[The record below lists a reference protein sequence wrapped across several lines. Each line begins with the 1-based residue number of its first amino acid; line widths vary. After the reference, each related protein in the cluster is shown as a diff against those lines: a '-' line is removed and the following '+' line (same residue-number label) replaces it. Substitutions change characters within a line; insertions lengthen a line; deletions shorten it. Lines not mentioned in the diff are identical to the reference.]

1 MGLNPFDSEKS
12 EEDSEVY
19 IDAEGSDSSSSSFS
33 RSKDSQTDS
42 DDTLEMEL
50 EDKLAD
56 NNQSQSEST
65 RDNVDLQDIYDQNE
79 EIIGLLE
86 KINNKM

>member
-33 RSKDSQTDS
+33 RSKDSQTGS